1 MTAFVITKKKVRFF
15 RSWISVI
22 SAFSSTPPHRTLE
35 PYPRRRCLMQVL
47 FKSRDR
53 EAVRLRGFAR
63 QRIRFVFRRMDWL
76 ISKATVSMSD
86 INGPRGGLDKR
97 CQVQVQTPDATPVV
111 VTSIARDWR
120 GALDLALAR
129 AARSIIRRQQAR
141 IATRGPRD
149 FDAVY
154 GR

>member
-1 MTAFVITKKKVRFF
+1 
-15 RSWISVI
+15 
-22 SAFSSTPPHRTLE
+22 
-35 PYPRRRCLMQVL
+35 MQVL

-53 EAVRLRGFAR
+53 EAVRL
-63 QRIRFVFRRMDWL
+63 RFVFRRMDWL

-141 IATRGPRD
+141 IATRRISQREPAWITQPD
-149 FDAVY
+149 VV
-154 GR
+154 

>member
-1 MTAFVITKKKVRFF
+1 
-15 RSWISVI
+15 
-22 SAFSSTPPHRTLE
+22 
-35 PYPRRRCLMQVL
+35 MQVM

-53 EAVRLRGFAR
+53 EAVLLRSFVR

-97 CQVQVQTPDATPVV
+97 CQVQVQPPDATPVV

-129 AARSIIRRQQAR
+129 AARAIIRKQQAR
-141 IATRGPRD
+141 IATRRIGQREAAWTTQP
-149 FDAVY
+149 DAV
-154 GR
+154 